1 MNPKRKAA
9 QDFIIKYVDKILPGS
24 GNKLAYEKL
33 FESMDDDQFDRWI
46 KEVEQGTKKLCIIA
60 PNQSSVKLEVDRNY
74 AVAKELG
81 HNFFERIW
89 MDGKAGSPPYLSTPT
104 YMVVDLPIRRQ
115 AQIQIKKVSIPESTN
130 VVDNLTGQPVGPS
143 KGSKISY
150 PELQILASRG
160 LDKMT
165 TELIKYRGGDRQG
178 FLAMNNAIDQ
188 TGQVRLDAIEHLA
201 SGVESTKTL
210 YTYLVCM
217 HLENSLLQK

>member
-1 MNPKRKAA
+1 
-9 QDFIIKYVDKILPGS
+9 
-24 GNKLAYEKL
+24 
-33 FESMDDDQFDRWI
+33 MDDDQFESWM
-46 KEVEQGTKKLCIIA
+46 KKLEQGSIKLCINA
-60 PNQSSVKLEVDRNY
+60 PNQSAVKLEVERNY
-74 AVAKELG
+74 AIAKELG

-89 MDGKAGSPPYLSTPT
+89 MDGKAGSPPYLSGPN
-104 YMVVDLPIRRQ
+104 YLVVDLPIRRQ
-115 AQIQIKKVSIPESTN
+115 VQIQIKKISIPESTN

-165 TELIKYRGGDRQG
+165 VELIKYRGGDRQG
-178 FLAMNNAIDQ
+178 FLAMNDMIDR
-188 TGQVRLDAIEHLA
+188 TGQVRLDSIEHLA

-217 HLENSLLQK
+217 HLENTLQQK